1 MARPGN
7 LAQTRVR
14 RGAHGPSR
22 CNFLHI
28 YFTRYVSKCHD
39 HLAQLIDEILI
50 YMTMTLQVQ
59 LMVTYVRL
67 SDVKKIEH
75 SDSVM

>member
-1 MARPGN
+1 M
-7 LAQTRVR
+7 Q
-14 RGAHGPSR
+14 
-22 CNFLHI
+22 FYI
-28 YFTRYVSKCHD
+28 YIFHTLCFKCHD